1 MGDAPDEVTGPPKVT
16 PVWQWCGGAEVVDP
30 AVDEML
36 FRMRLDSELAR
47 WFTRGGGCPRDR
59 LRLFI
64 VTAMGGP
71 GEWDGPLLESLHQ
84 PLGIADEQFSRF
96 GGCLLHALSA
106 HGVPSGVLAMVV
118 EVFEPLRAHI
128 VRQED
133 GPGS

>member
-1 MGDAPDEVTGPPKVT
+1 
-16 PVWQWCGGAEVVDP
+16 
-30 AVDEML
+30 
-36 FRMRLDSELAR
+36 
-47 WFTRGGGCPRDR
+47 
-59 LRLFI
+59 
-64 VTAMGGP
+64 
-71 GEWDGPLLESLHQ
+71 
-84 PLGIADEQFSRF
+84 LGIADEQFSRF